1 MVAAPG
7 RRRIG
12 VMGGTFD
19 PVHAGHLIVAS
30 EALHA
35 LNLNEVLFVPAANPW
50 QKAPLAPIEHRL
62 EMVRRAIAHEPRFV
76 LNDVDVRRG
85 GNTYSV
91 DTLTD
96 LKKQFSDA
104 DFFLLLGSDAVASL
118 PTWKDFERIFSL
130 AHVVSLTRPGH
141 VATADD
147 LPAGAVTLL
156 PVPAID
162 ISSTDCRDRL
172 RYGRPVRFMVTSPVY
187 DYVMEHQLYRRD
199 A

>member
-1 MVAAPG
+1 MVAAQG

-30 EALHA
+30 EALHS
-35 LNLNEVLFVPAANPW
+35 LNLTEVLFVPAANPW
-50 QKAPLAPIEHRL
+50 QKAPSVAIEHRL
-62 EMVRRAIAHEPRFV
+62 EMVRRATADEPRFNV
-76 LNDVDVRRG
+76 SDVDVRRG
-85 GNTYSV
+85 GNTYTV
-91 DTLTD
+91 DTLSD
-96 LKKQFSDA
+96 LTIEHPDSDL
-104 DFFLLLGSDAVASL
+104 FLLVGADALASL
-118 PTWKDFERIFSL
+118 TTWKDYERIFSL

-141 VATADD
+141 QATADD

-187 DYVMEHQLYRRD
+187 DYVMDHQLYRRD